1 MGQKFQLKS
10 ISDPKKAILISFHQK
25 IHTWKADTA
34 NRRKNETDKQKA
46 ITRFKASSLF
56 ASP

>member
-1 MGQKFQLKS
+1 MGQKFQLMN
-10 ISDPKKAILISFHQK
+10 ISESKKAILLSFCQK
-25 IHTWKADTA
+25 RHTWNADTA
-34 NRRKNETDKQKA
+34 NGRRNETDKQKA